1 MGRLKAPQ
9 CGVQNGVAALLQG
22 GEIGLQKDVG
32 LDAGTDE
39 LRSVQE
45 AAAHGADA
53 GASAAGE
60 AHEERRA
67 GGAAGGGAEE
77 RGAAVDCFQSNHEGA
92 LIDRIHEAHGRYDGI
107 VYNPGAHTHY
117 SWALADAIGSVD
129 VPMVEVHI
137 SDVDA
142 REDFRK
148 ISVFEGVRAGL
159 VKGKGRAGY
168 TEAVDVVL
176 GL

>member
-1 MGRLKAPQ
+1 MKRILLLNGPNLNML
-9 CGVQNGVAALLQG
+9 GVREPG
-22 GEIGLQKDVG
+22 IY
-32 LDAGTDE
+32 GTDTLASIE
-39 LRSVQE
+39 QE
-45 AAAHGADA
+45 VVDYAAA
-53 GASAAGE
+53 
-60 AHEERRA
+60 RN
-67 GGAAGGGAEE
+67 
-77 RGAAVDCFQSNHEGA
+77 AAVDCFQSNHEGA

-117 SWALADAIGSVD
+117 SWALADAVASVD

-148 ISVFEGVRAGL
+148 LSVFENVRAGL

-168 TEAVDVVL
+168 LEAVDVVL

>member
-1 MGRLKAPQ
+1 MKRILLLNGPNLNML
-9 CGVQNGVAALLQG
+9 GVREP
-22 GEIGLQKDVG
+22 EIY
-32 LDAGTDE
+32 GTDT
-39 LRSVQE
+39 LASIE
-45 AAAHGADA
+45 AEVVAY
-53 GASAAGE
+53 
-60 AHEERRA
+60 
-67 GGAAGGGAEE
+67 AEG